1 MEVPNHTSYRLVSR
15 IAGVGGL
22 VLVLLAFFGM
32 DSGPFFSNAKNTEII
47 AWVHQHPT
55 ALYAEGLRTW
65 LMMVMVAGFI
75 GTLLWRTRRAGVVTS
90 IVYGF
95 LAANLA
101 VDMVWSGVYYALA
114 KAGQMGAPD
123 AGVLSLF
130 ALAQEMTFTDGV
142 WFGIALLAVSGLAAR
157 TRTLPRPVAWVG
169 VGCAVIHLLGV
180 PAQVLATGTVEGV
193 TGPISAVVFMLW
205 LLATALTLL
214 IRPGQQPA
222 AGKTLSDQSES
233 MGDAPARSLR
243 SPGSNAAGAA

>member
-22 VLVLLAFFGM
+22 VLVLLSFFGM
-32 DSGPFFSNAKNTEII
+32 DDGPFFSKAENTEII
-47 AWVHQHPT
+47 AWVYHHPN
-55 ALYAEGLRTW
+55 ALYIEGLRTW
-65 LMMVMVAGFI
+65 LTMIMIAGFI
-75 GTLLWRTRRAGVVTS
+75 GTLVWRTRRVGVVTT

-114 KAGQMGAPD
+114 KAGQMGAP
-123 AGVLSLF
+123 GVSILSLF
-130 ALAQEMTFTDGV
+130 ALAQEMTFTDGI

-157 TRTLPRPVAWVG
+157 TRTLPRPIAWVG
-169 VGCAVIHLLGV
+169 VVCAIVHLLAV

-193 TGPISAVVFMLW
+193 TGPISVIVFMLW

-214 IRPGQQPA
+214 IRPGDDPA
-222 AGKTLSDQSES
+222 ARSVPSDRSDP
-233 MGDAPARSLR
+233 MADAPA
-243 SPGSNAAGAA
+243 